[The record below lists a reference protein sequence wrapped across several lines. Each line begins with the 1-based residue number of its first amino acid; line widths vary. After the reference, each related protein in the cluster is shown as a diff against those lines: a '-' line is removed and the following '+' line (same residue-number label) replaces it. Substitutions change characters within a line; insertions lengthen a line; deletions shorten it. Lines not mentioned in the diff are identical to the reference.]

1 VLVLQIQR
9 NLQLRIEEQGK
20 KLQKMLEEQM
30 KVSRTVM
37 EPQQGAAA
45 AAAAAF
51 LGVGERDEEEVE
63 DAFDDVQEQLLAAMA
78 SSDAGFQS
86 KIS

>member
-1 VLVLQIQR
+1 VLQIQR

-20 KLQKMLEEQM
+20 KLQKMFEEQM
-30 KVSRTVM
+30 KASRTVM
-37 EPQQGAAA
+37 EPPQGAAT
-45 AAAAAF
+45 AF
-51 LGVGERDEEEVE
+51 LGVGEREEEE
-63 DAFDDVQEQLLAAMA
+63 DAFDNVQVQLLAAVA

>member
-1 VLVLQIQR
+1 MLQIQR
-9 NLQLRIEEQGK
+9 SLQLRIEEQGK
-20 KLQKMLEEQM
+20 KLQKMFEEQM
-30 KVSRTVM
+30 KASRTVM
-37 EPQQGAAA
+37 EPQQGD

-63 DAFDDVQEQLLAAMA
+63 DAFDDAQLLAAVA
-78 SSDAGFQS
+78 SGGYSDAEFQS

>member
-1 VLVLQIQR
+1 VLQIQR

-37 EPQQGAAA
+37 EPQQGAD
-45 AAAAAF
+45 AAF
-51 LGVGERDEEEVE
+51 LGVGERDDEEVE
-63 DAFDDVQEQLLAAMA
+63 DAFDDVQEQLLAAVA
-78 SSDAGFQS
+78 SSDDGFQS

>member
-1 VLVLQIQR
+1 MLQIQR

-20 KLQKMLEEQM
+20 KLQKMFEEQM
-30 KVSRTVM
+30 KASRTVM

-45 AAAAAF
+45 AAF
-51 LGVGERDEEEVE
+51 IGVGERNEQEVE
-63 DAFDDVQEQLLAAMA
+63 DDAFDDVQEQLLATVA